1 MLDDSQAQKWSE
13 LANSDGSI
21 AWSHRH
27 QISYTWFNRRS
38 WSASAFPSARW
49 SACSSEEYN
58 PGLGPVRLG
67 YCPTILRCS
76 GSTGVHKNLHARS
89 SVSFTCELQMQL
101 RAHNAVA
108 TSTCR
113 ADGVASE
120 RPPSYCPLKFV
131 VTARKEN

>member
-76 GSTGVHKNLHARS
+76 GSTGVHKK
-89 SVSFTCELQMQL
+89 FTGSIFSIVYLPMQNCEQI
-101 RAHNAVA
+101 
-108 TSTCR
+108 
-113 ADGVASE
+113 
-120 RPPSYCPLKFV
+120 
-131 VTARKEN
+131 RK